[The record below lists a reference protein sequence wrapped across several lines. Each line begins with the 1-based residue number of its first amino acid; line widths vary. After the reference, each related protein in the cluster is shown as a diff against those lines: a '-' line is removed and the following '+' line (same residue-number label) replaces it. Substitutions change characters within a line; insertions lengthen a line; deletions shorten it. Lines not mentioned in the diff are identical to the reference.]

1 MGGRFDRLRA
11 DYRGHALEGGPP
23 ADPITLFTKWFDA
36 AVARGIDLA
45 NAMALATVGADG
57 RPSLRMVLLKD
68 IDPLGRLWFF
78 TNYDS
83 QKGRE
88 LTDNPSAAL
97 LFYWEPMHRQI
108 RVEGRV
114 ERLGAAESDA
124 YFATRPREASLSAM
138 ASRQS
143 EMLAGGRA
151 QLVSERE
158 SLEWT
163 WLGRELERPEGWGGF
178 ALTPDRYEFWQGR
191 PDRLHDRLNYRRVGD
206 HWEQAWLYP

>member
-11 DYRGHALEGGPP
+11 DYRGRALEGGPP
-23 ADPITLFTKWFDA
+23 AEPITLFTKWFDA

-57 RPSLRMVLLKD
+57 RPSQRMVLLKD
-68 IDPLGRLWFF
+68 VDSAGRLWFF
-78 TNYDS
+78 SNYGS

-88 LTDNPSAAL
+88 LAANPSAAL

-114 ERLGAAESDA
+114 DRLGAAESDV
-124 YFATRPREASLSAM
+124 YFATRPRDASLSAM
-138 ASRQS
+138 TSRQS
-143 EMLAGGRA
+143 EVLAGGRA

-158 SLEWT
+158 SLEWA
-163 WLGRELERPEGWGGF
+163 WLGRELERPEDWGGF
-178 ALTPDRYEFWQGR
+178 ALTPDHYEFWQGR
-191 PDRLHDRLNYRRVGD
+191 PDRLHDRLSYQRVGD
-206 HWEQAWLYP
+206 YWEQAWLYP